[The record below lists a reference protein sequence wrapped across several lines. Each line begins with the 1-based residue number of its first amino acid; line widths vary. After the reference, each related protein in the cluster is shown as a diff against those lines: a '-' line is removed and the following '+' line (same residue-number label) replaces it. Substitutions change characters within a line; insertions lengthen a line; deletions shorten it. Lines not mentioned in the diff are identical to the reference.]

1 MNVVIPKETL
11 DNESRVAATPGSI
24 KELVKAGLSV
34 MVETQAGI
42 KSHISDTDYK
52 NAGASIIESKEELL
66 SKADILLKVL
76 PPTLDQIVL
85 LQPKSIVVSFCQTT
99 RDIDTVKALK
109 EQSVTGFSMHL
120 IPRTTLAQKMDAL
133 SSQANIAGYKAV
145 LIAAS
150 KLGVYMPL
158 LMTAAGTIRP
168 AKVLVLGAGVAGLQA
183 IATAKRLGAQV
194 EAFDVRPIVKEQ
206 VESLGAKFIE
216 VDSSNDDEGVGDGG
230 YAKETSEDYKNRQQK
245 LIHDH
250 ISKSDVVVTT
260 ALIPGKA
267 APILIPASMVDAM
280 KSGSVIM
287 DLAAENGGNCELT
300 KKDEIIT
307 HNGVTIDG
315 SSNIPGS
322 MPVHASELY
331 AKNITAFLT
340 YMIEDGELKL
350 NLDDE
355 IISGSMYTHLGE
367 VTHEPTQE
375 AIKR

>member
-52 NAGASIIESKEELL
+52 DAGASIIESKEELL
-66 SKADILLKVL
+66 SKADIVLKVL

-216 VDSSNDDEGVGDGG
+216 VDSSDDDEGVGDGG

-260 ALIPGKA
+260 ALIPGKP
-267 APILIPASMVDAM
+267 APKLIPESMVNSM
-280 KSGSVIM
+280 KPGSIIM
-287 DLAAENGGNCELT
+287 DLASENGGNCELT

-340 YMIEDGELKL
+340 YMIENGELKL

-367 VTHEPTQE
+367 ITHEPTQE

>member
-1 MNVVIPKETL
+1 MNVVIPKETS
-11 DNESRVAATPGSI
+11 DNETRVAATPGSI

-42 KSHISDTDYK
+42 KSHISDTDYI

-66 SKADILLKVL
+66 SKADILLKVI

-85 LQPKSIVVSFCQTT
+85 LQPKSIVISFCQTT

-168 AKVLVLGAGVAGLQA
+168 ARVLVLGAGVAGLQA

-216 VDSSNDDEGVGDGG
+216 VDSIDDSEGVGDGG
-230 YAKETSEDYKNRQQK
+230 YAKETSEDYKSRQQK

-260 ALIPGKA
+260 ALIPGKP
-267 APILIPASMVDAM
+267 APKLISESMVNSM
-280 KSGSVIM
+280 RPGSIIM
-287 DLAAENGGNCELT
+287 DLASENGGNCELT

-340 YMIEDGELKL
+340 YMIEDGEVKL
-350 NLDDE
+350 DLDDE
-355 IISGSMYTHLGE
+355 IVSGSMYTHMGE